1 MEKFEYKYEAG
12 EQGVILA
19 GSGDLMDMVTHITR
33 QAQIINTRLR
43 SRNAEA
49 AASFR
54 AALGVLFMDPS
65 SPAWED
71 GPEVRQGIDFF
82 SVTREKSRGGGI
94 GMRTLRKEPGKPWEI
109 VEVPNELEALQKAV
123 GGHLERVTFAS
134 DICVL
139 CDKEAMCK
147 GLPHN
152 TDICGTVEFFGT
164 VLIVGMANGEFV
176 SLSEQQV
183 EDLWEMGALRRGD
196 L

>member
-1 MEKFEYKYEAG
+1 
-12 EQGVILA
+12 
-19 GSGDLMDMVTHITR
+19 
-33 QAQIINTRLR
+33 
-43 SRNAEA
+43 
-49 AASFR
+49 
-54 AALGVLFMDPS
+54 
-65 SPAWED
+65 
-71 GPEVRQGIDFF
+71 
-82 SVTREKSRGGGI
+82 
-94 GMRTLRKEPGKPWEI
+94 MRTLRKEPRKPWEI

-139 CDKEAMCK
+139 CDKEALCK

-183 EDLWEMGALRRGD
+183 EDLWEMGALRWGD

>member
-1 MEKFEYKYEAG
+1 
-12 EQGVILA
+12 
-19 GSGDLMDMVTHITR
+19 
-33 QAQIINTRLR
+33 
-43 SRNAEA
+43 
-49 AASFR
+49 
-54 AALGVLFMDPS
+54 
-65 SPAWED
+65 
-71 GPEVRQGIDFF
+71 
-82 SVTREKSRGGGI
+82 
-94 GMRTLRKEPGKPWEI
+94 MRTLRKEPGKPWEI

-139 CDKEAMCK
+139 CDKEALCK

-196 L
+196 LCAPTAGGPSGATAPCTRSATWETCAPGGGVGRAERLPLTCCNRSCVSKDEKAGHCS

>member
-71 GPEVRQGIDFF
+71 GPEVQGIDFF
-82 SVTREKSRGGGI
+82 SVTREKSRGGGY
-94 GMRTLRKEPGKPWEI
+94 L
-109 VEVPNELEALQKAV
+109 NENAA
-123 GGHLERVTFAS
+123 
-134 DICVL
+134 
-139 CDKEAMCK
+139 
-147 GLPHN
+147 
-152 TDICGTVEFFGT
+152 
-164 VLIVGMANGEFV
+164 
-176 SLSEQQV
+176 
-183 EDLWEMGALRRGD
+183 
-196 L
+196 